1 MLAPAKW
8 LPLNTLVPGLPPA
21 REGPAMSRSLASRWL
36 WPTSWV
42 LLTTFLAGCGG
53 GGSAVTAPPPGP
65 GPSSS
70 DSGAVVLGDLSGV
83 GLFPAGD
90 PWTVDV
96 SAAPVDTA
104 SQQFIDFLSGR
115 TPSNPGATR
124 SLHPDFGP
132 PPYGIPYVV
141 VAGTQPL
148 EPVTFTLY
156 GSQSDDGA
164 PGRPAGYPIPIAA
177 RTSAGWIEGNVAGGG
192 TSGDR
197 HLLIV
202 DRDRGLLFE
211 TWATRWNGSLGRWEA
226 GSGATW
232 DLAAQPSRPDGWTSA
247 DAAGLAILPGLVRFD
262 ETGGEIRHAFR
273 FTARATNGRVW
284 PATHS
289 AGSTSGAPP
298 MGLRLRLKPG
308 VDLSVYTPE
317 VRRVFQAM
325 KTYGLV
331 LADNGSDLY
340 VTGTMDA
347 RWDND
352 VLNPAFASL
361 TADDFDVIERGW
373 RPAAAPARAAR
384 P

>member
-1 MLAPAKW
+1 
-8 LPLNTLVPGLPPA
+8 
-21 REGPAMSRSLASRWL
+21 MSGSSPSRWL
-36 WPTSWV
+36 WPTPWV
-42 LLTTFLAGCGG
+42 LLTTLLAGCAGDG
-53 GGSAVTAPPPGP
+53 ASVTAPPARTGSP
-65 GPSSS
+65 SS
-70 DSGAVVLGDLSGV
+70 DSGAVLLGDLPGGS
-83 GLFPAGD
+83 LFPRGD

-96 SAAPVDTA
+96 SGAPVDTA
-104 SQQFIDFLSGR
+104 SSRFLDFLSGR
-115 TPSNPGATR
+115 TAANPGATR
-124 SLHPDFGP
+124 ALHPDFGP

-156 GSQSDDGA
+156 GDESDDGA
-164 PGRPAGYPIPIAA
+164 PGRPSGYPIPVAA
-177 RTSAGWIEGNVAGGG
+177 RTLPGWIEGNVAGGG
-192 TSGDR
+192 SSGDR

-202 DRDRGLLFE
+202 DRDRRLLFE
-211 TWATRWNGSLGRWEA
+211 TWATRWNASLGRWEA
-226 GSGATW
+226 GSGAAW
-232 DLAAQPSRPDGWTSA
+232 DLGTMPARPDGWTSA

-262 ETGGEIRHAFR
+262 EAAGEIRHAFR

-298 MGLRLRLKPG
+298 MGLRLRLKAST
-308 VDLSVYTPE
+308 DLSGYPQD
-317 VRRVFQAM
+317 VRRIFQAM

-347 RWDND
+347 RWNND

-373 RPAAAPARAAR
+373 RPPVSVPAPLRATR